1 MDICGVMYGNTY
13 PFAYLSLETRE
24 LVGQPFS
31 SRCVLFDG
39 EDVRK
44 QFYMCRVVKITNC
57 HQPLGSFVKSFSVA
71 NRSSPGNFQEMS
83 SEQAVFLHLVF
94 DSSYHL
100 RPVFPKWSPL
110 ENMRAFVIRFSV
122 RQHQWH
128 LRHVVIRVDERA
140 KHFCSD

>member
-1 MDICGVMYGNTY
+1 MYGNTY
-13 PFAYLSLETRE
+13 PFAYLSLGTRE

-31 SRCVLFDG
+31 SHCVLFDG

-44 QFYMCRVVKITNC
+44 QFYLCHIFKITKC
-57 HQPLGSFVKSFSVA
+57 HQPLGSFVKSFSVT

-83 SEQAVFLHLVF
+83 SERAVFLRLVF

-100 RPVFPKWSPL
+100 RPVFPKCSPL

-122 RQHQWH
+122 RQHQWN
-128 LRHVVIRVDERA
+128 LRHVVIWVDERA
-140 KHFCSD
+140 KLFCSY